1 MEEKLQKLY
10 ASRTKLQK
18 ELKICHE
25 LINEAIDRKDRRV
38 KVEKLVNDSKST
50 FQAAFEK
57 NEDLLKLAAKTE
69 NPTDL
74 TKILEEWSKGLIA
87 LNDEYLSKARAYIN
101 SIGETEE
108 GGSRHSGS
116 QGTAKRSS
124 KHSKSKATNKSQVSV
139 SSSQRRLQQKF
150 ARLKREEVERQNAA
164 ELRIAQEKADQ
175 ERLEPEHHARQTE
188 QRAEQEAVETQRQ
201 AQQEAS
207 LACQKAEHEAELA
220 KRKAMLAVFE
230 LQEKNR
236 QRLEQANLDEVAVE
250 DLESSDDEEEA
261 DGDRFEGLLDNATNG
276 SERTKAWVNSAGA
289 TGAVGLQAGSEV
301 AVAETLKD
309 DALPRPVETSSQG
322 PAAPDQFP
330 KTVESDNQPDF
341 LEDPQPNVRFHVRNR
356 NQPKPN
362 VASALAPSSVAVPKA
377 SKKLD
382 ELFHIFLKTP
392 ASSKNLTTVVTDNTL
407 QTQNTQP
414 HYSCSIGGTTYYHQT
429 PYMTSSV
436 FPTYQPAT
444 TAENT
449 CSYAPATSIAL
460 GVENTESHRPVEDL
474 SSSNATL
481 TMNDLAKL
489 LTVSRKDPLPE
500 WKLSSFDGNPLQW
513 HEWYGQFKSAVDQAA
528 ISEEVKMTYL
538 KTLVSRK
545 AKIAIQGFAYSG
557 ALYRD
562 ALKALERKFGQPQ
575 AVVTAHLEN
584 LSHYP
589 ALKIHNS
596 ENIIN
601 YACAISSLIAVFQ
614 SLKYDADLFSSA
626 LLNQAVQKLPPNLK
640 ESWSLHTVKQG
651 WLRPSLL
658 DFNLW
663 FQEKAEAH
671 NRMQFGSATK
681 PKREPNSTTTKVKTA
696 TKTFASA
703 SELTTPSSGT
713 NELCPVCKGKHPFF
727 RCKVFREKTPNQRA
741 KIFADN
747 KLCFSCFGKGHNA
760 RNCSRARTY
769 GKDNCNLTHN
779 SLLHGADRVFPPKG
793 LEQNSPVTTS

>member
-25 LINEAIDRKDRRV
+25 LIDEAIDQKDRRV

-74 TKILEEWSKGLIA
+74 TRILEEWSEGLIA

-108 GGSRHSGS
+108 GGSRHSDS

-124 KHSKSKATNKSQVSV
+124 KHSKSKATSKSLVSV
-139 SSSQRRLQQKF
+139 SSSQRRLQQKI
-150 ARLKREEVERQNAA
+150 ARLKREEIERQNAA
-164 ELRIAQEKADQ
+164 ELRIAQEKAEQ
-175 ERLEPEHHARQTE
+175 ERLEAEHHARQTE
-188 QRAEQEAVETQRQ
+188 QRAEQEAVETQRR

-236 QRLEQANLDEVAVE
+236 QRLEQAKLDEVAVE

-261 DGDRFEGLLDNATNG
+261 DGDRFAGLLDNATNG
-276 SERTKAWVNSAGA
+276 SERTEAWVNSAGA

-301 AVAETLKD
+301 AVAETLND

-322 PAAPDQFP
+322 PAAPDQFL
-330 KTVESDNQPDF
+330 KTVESDSQPDF
-341 LEDPQPNVRFHVRNR
+341 LEDPQLNVRFHVRNR

-362 VASALAPSSVAVPKA
+362 VASALAPSVAVPKA

-382 ELFHIFLKTP
+382 ELFHNFLKTP
-392 ASSKNLTTVVTDNTL
+392 ASSKNLTIVVTDNTL

-436 FPTYQPAT
+436 FPTYQPAM

-460 GVENTESHRPVEDL
+460 GVENRESHRPVEDL

-489 LTVSRKDPLPE
+489 LTGSRKDPLPE
-500 WKLSSFDGNPLQW
+500 WKLSTFDGNPLQW
-513 HEWYGQFKSAVDQAA
+513 HE
-528 ISEEVKMTYL
+528 
-538 KTLVSRK
+538 
-545 AKIAIQGFAYSG
+545 
-557 ALYRD
+557 
-562 ALKALERKFGQPQ
+562 
-575 AVVTAHLEN
+575 
-584 LSHYP
+584 
-589 ALKIHNS
+589 
-596 ENIIN
+596 
-601 YACAISSLIAVFQ
+601 
-614 SLKYDADLFSSA
+614 
-626 LLNQAVQKLPPNLK
+626 
-640 ESWSLHTVKQG
+640 
-651 WLRPSLL
+651 
-658 DFNLW
+658 
-663 FQEKAEAH
+663 
-671 NRMQFGSATK
+671 
-681 PKREPNSTTTKVKTA
+681 
-696 TKTFASA
+696 
-703 SELTTPSSGT
+703 
-713 NELCPVCKGKHPFF
+713 
-727 RCKVFREKTPNQRA
+727 
-741 KIFADN
+741 
-747 KLCFSCFGKGHNA
+747 
-760 RNCSRARTY
+760 
-769 GKDNCNLTHN
+769 
-779 SLLHGADRVFPPKG
+779 
-793 LEQNSPVTTS
+793 